1 MMTYTKKA
9 QSGRSMIE
17 MLGVLAIVGVL
28 SAGGIAGYSMAMQ
41 SYKTTSLIEKINLI
55 AQRARTTYKGTYTGI
70 TNTTMQNSGK
80 LSANDFANPFGGT
93 LTLAN
98 SGDTAFTI
106 TTTAVVPAEAC
117 VDLMTSDWGNTGV
130 FTQIVVGSKTVKPT
144 DTTYPAPVSGVL
156 SACNGGN
163 KTVVFTFK

>member
-41 SYKTTSLIEKINLI
+41 SYKTTSLIEKVNLI
-55 AQRARTTYKGTYTGI
+55 AQRTRTTFKGTYTSA
-70 TNTTMQNSGK
+70 TNANMTSAGK
-80 LSANDFANPFGGT
+80 LSANDFTNPFGGT

-98 SGDTAFTI
+98 SGNTAFTI

-117 VDLMTSDWGNTGV
+117 VDLLTTDWGSTGV
-130 FTQIVVGSKTVKPT
+130 FTSVVSNGATVTPATYSSTPTATILSKC
-144 DTTYPAPVSGVL
+144 S
-156 SACNGGN
+156 GGN